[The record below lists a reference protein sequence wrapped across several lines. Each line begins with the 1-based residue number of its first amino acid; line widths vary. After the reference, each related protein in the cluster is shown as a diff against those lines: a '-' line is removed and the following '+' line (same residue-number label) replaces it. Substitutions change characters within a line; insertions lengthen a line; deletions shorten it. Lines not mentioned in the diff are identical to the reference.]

1 MAFDGPAGLPCD
13 GAKPFHA
20 WPLPFVEAVGDEHP
34 SMWREKRIAGLQ
46 KRCQLRGGVEKTTAC
61 KSVADNDIVLRTI
74 TVGFGE
80 SVGEFDRKR
89 WRIAAEKLFAS
100 GVMRQPTVLR
110 HPNF

>member
-1 MAFDGPAGLPCD
+1 MSFDLPARVVGN
-13 GAKPFHA
+13 GSKPFHA

-61 KSVADNDIVLRTI
+61 KSVTDNDIVLRTI

-80 SVGEFDRKR
+80 SVSECNRKR
-89 WRIAAEKLFAS
+89 
-100 GVMRQPTVLR
+100 
-110 HPNF
+110 